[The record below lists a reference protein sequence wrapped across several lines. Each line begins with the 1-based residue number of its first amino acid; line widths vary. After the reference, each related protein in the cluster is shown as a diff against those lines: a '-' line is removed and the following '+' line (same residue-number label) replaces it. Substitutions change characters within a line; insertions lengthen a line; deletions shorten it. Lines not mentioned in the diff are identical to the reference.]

1 MIRRTT
7 FAILV
12 ILFVAIS
19 YMFLYH
25 LDWVVA
31 GPPDDFKLNR
41 QVSALENV
49 VQSAIPE
56 KPVTNTPQDTS
67 NDSAPVT
74 KHDPVQSV
82 TETPK
87 PLPTGPSADYD
98 VTAGGFENRCYYLGP
113 DYPGDVLY
121 TTVIISGYD
130 PNDHTTFPYK
140 GDLDDHNAPA
150 TAAGSQA
157 WCSSND
163 PYKSER

>member
-1 MIRRTT
+1 MIRKTIRII
-7 FAILV
+7 FIALV
-12 ILFVAIS
+12 LGAAWLVWNKP
-19 YMFLYH
+19 
-25 LDWVVA
+25 DWIVA
-31 GPPDDFKLNR
+31 GPPDDFKFSR

-56 KPVTNTPQDTS
+56 KPVTNTAEDTS
-67 NDSAPVT
+67 NNPTPVNT
-74 KHDPVQSV
+74 PDPSPSV

-87 PLPTGPSADYD
+87 PLPTGPSVDYD

-130 PNDHTTFPYK
+130 PSDHTTFPYK
-140 GDLDDHNAPA
+140 GELDDHNAPA

-157 WCSSND
+157 WCQAND